1 MLPWP
6 RHHEAPIGLHRDQAH
21 RFSTMEE
28 LVNDM
33 MQQAL
38 GDFGDE
44 TEDPEDESDNHA
56 AGFHFS
62 RN

>member
-1 MLPWP
+1 
-6 RHHEAPIGLHRDQAH
+6 
-21 RFSTMEE
+21 
-28 LVNDM
+28 

-44 TEDPEDESDNHA
+44 TEGPEDERDKPSE
-56 AGFHFS
+56 GFHFS

>member
-1 MLPWP
+1 
-6 RHHEAPIGLHRDQAH
+6 
-21 RFSTMEE
+21 
-28 LVNDM
+28 

-44 TEDPEDESDNHA
+44 PVDPEDEPGNHST
-56 AGFHFS
+56 GFHFS